1 MFEQAASLPS
11 TVGVGGLSASVDV
24 PDRAVLVDH
33 EGGALGEPD
42 DRHQDAVLPRNGLPL
57 VTQDRKRDAERF
69 GEGLV
74 PGLAVHAD
82 SDHLR
87 SRLLEPGDI
96 SLIRLELSGS
106 TRCER
111 PDVEGQHNASLA
123 AKVAQLHGGAML
135 VWQRE
140 VRRLV
145 ADLEGGRLRLHQP
158 AREEQDQSGTH
169 EDSPCSH
176 RKVHNAS
183 TNEAHA
189 GIIRLGRSDCGRA

>member
-1 MFEQAASLPS
+1 MPEQAASLPS
-11 TVGVGGLSASVDV
+11 SVGVGGFSPLVDV
-24 PDRAVLVDH
+24 PDHAFFVDH
-33 EGGALGEPD
+33 KGRALGEPD

-57 VTQDRKRDAERF
+57 LTEDGERNTEVF
-69 GEGLV
+69 LEGLV
-74 PGLAVHAD
+74 PGRAVDTD

-106 TRCER
+106 TQFEG

-140 VRRLV
+140 VRPLV

-176 RKVHNAS
+176 RKIHNAS
-183 TNEAHA
+183 TDEAN
-189 GIIRLGRSDCGRA
+189 L